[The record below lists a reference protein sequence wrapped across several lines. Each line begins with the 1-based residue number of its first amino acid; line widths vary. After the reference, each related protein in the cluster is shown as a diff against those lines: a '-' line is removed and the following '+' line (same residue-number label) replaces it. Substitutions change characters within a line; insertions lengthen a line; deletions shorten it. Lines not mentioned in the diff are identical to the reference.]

1 MCARS
6 AGAKENRH
14 KLLQEK
20 LEAQPYLTD
29 EELAA
34 LFHVSVPTI
43 RLDRMS
49 LGIQSL
55 QGRLKQIA
63 ATGAEQLRTAEQQAG
78 MLVDI
83 EKGVRGISIME
94 TGKEM
99 CFAGTEIVQGSH
111 IYMMA
116 ENLALAIIGTPAAIT
131 QVGNIKYKT
140 PVISGSRLVAR
151 GEVREKR
158 KDSFILWVKVYNRE
172 SEAYRGKF
180 IFNTKVP

>member
-1 MCARS
+1 MLTGGTGVARS

-43 RLDRMS
+43 RLDRMP

-83 EKGVRGISIME
+83 EKGYGAYLLWKPVRRCASQE
-94 TGKEM
+94 QRLFRE
-99 CFAGTEIVQGSH
+99 
-111 IYMMA
+111 
-116 ENLALAIIGTPAAIT
+116 AI
-131 QVGNIKYKT
+131 
-140 PVISGSRLVAR
+140 
-151 GEVREKR
+151 
-158 KDSFILWVKVYNRE
+158 FI
-172 SEAYRGKF
+172 
-180 IFNTKVP
+180 

>member
-1 MCARS
+1 MARS
-6 AGAKENRH
+6 ADVKENRH

-29 EELAA
+29 GELAD

-49 LGIQSL
+49 LGIRSL
-55 QGRLKQIA
+55 QERLKQIA
-63 ATGAEQLRTAEQQAG
+63 ANGSEQLRTTEHQAG

-83 EKGVRGISIME
+83 EKGVKGISIME
-94 TGKEM
+94 TNQDM
-99 CFAGTEIVQGSH
+99 CFAGTDIVQGSY
-111 IYMMA
+111 IYRMA
-116 ENLALAIIGTPAAIT
+116 EDLALAIIGGSVAIA

-140 PVISGSRLVAR
+140 PVMKGSRLVAR

-158 KDSFILWVKVYNRE
+158 KNSFILWVKVYNRE
-172 SEAYRGKF
+172 AEAYRGKF
-180 IFNTKVP
+180 IFYTKVP